1 MSSWTNG
8 QVVVGLLSAGLLF
21 IIDLGLSVAL
31 CAVGALSRVSLHRL
45 SAEDEPRMSFLSD
58 IQEPLSRHRVSAR
71 LGRQLSLLIGTALL
85 AASLRGAGLGFPI
98 IVGFG
103 TAALLVV
110 LIGEGLLARGL
121 ALWKPR
127 TALRWTVP
135 FVRAS
140 ATLLYPIARPLTRA
154 LTGIDDS
161 QQLTEEQREE
171 EQEEEVEA
179 LIEVGE
185 REGLLEAE
193 EGAMMR
199 GIIDLDETLV
209 REIMTPRTEIAALP
223 VETTVDQA
231 RQAVQEAG
239 HSRLPV
245 FRGSIDN
252 VIGVLHARD
261 LFRAW
266 QEQSERATIAAY
278 LRPATYVPELLS
290 AADLL
295 SRMKLRSHLA
305 VVVDEYGGVAGLVT
319 LEDLLEEIVGEIRD
333 EHEPEEEELVQQ
345 NEDGSYLINAVAHVG
360 ELERL
365 FGVEFED
372 RDFDTVGGLVVST
385 VGRVPGAGET
395 VEVAGLSIEVLKAD
409 RRRILRVRVRRVPP
423 KPGEAH
429 AGP

>member
-1 MSSWTNG
+1 MFG
-8 QVVVGLLSAGLLF
+8 AGLF
-21 IIDLGLSVAL
+21 FAIDLGLSVAL

-45 SAEDEPRMSFLSD
+45 SADVGPGLSFLSNMQD
-58 IQEPLSRHRVSAR
+58 PLSRHRVSAR
-71 LGRQLSLLIGTALL
+71 LGRQLSLLTGTALL
-85 AASLRGAGLGFPI
+85 AASLRGAGFGLPIVLG
-98 IVGFG
+98 VG
-103 TAALLVV
+103 ASALLVV

-121 ALWKPR
+121 ALWEPR
-127 TALRWTVP
+127 VALRWTAP
-135 FVRAS
+135 LIRAS
-140 ATLLYPIARPLTRA
+140 GTLLYPIARPLTRA
-154 LTGIDDS
+154 LTGINHS

-199 GIIDLDETLV
+199 GIVDLDETLV
-209 REIMTPRTEIAALP
+209 REIMTPRTEIVALP
-223 VETTVDQA
+223 VDTTVEQA

-245 FRGSIDN
+245 YRGSIDN

-266 QEQSERATIAAY
+266 EEQSERATVASY
-278 LRPATYVPELLS
+278 LRPASYVPELLS

-305 VVVDEYGGVAGLVT
+305 LVVDEYGGVAGLVT

-333 EHEPEEEELVQQ
+333 EHEPEEEELVQPG
-345 NEDGSYLINAVAHVG
+345 EDGSYLINAVTHVG

-385 VGRVPGAGET
+385 VARVPSAGEK
-395 VEVAGLSIEVLKAD
+395 VEVVGLSIEVLKAD
-409 RRRILRVRVRRVPP
+409 RRRILRVRVRPIP
-423 KPGEAH
+423 TEPDEAR